1 MVDNN
6 TLMRLLENTPHT
18 VEDIVN
24 YYYTRYTK
32 EQFLGIMD
40 YLYEHS
46 DEIYNKFFALAEKKQ
61 YNINIMKGEN
71 N

>member
-24 YYYTRYTK
+24 YYYVRFTK
-32 EQFLGIMD
+32 EQFLGIME
-40 YLYEHS
+40 YLYDHS
-46 DEIYNKFFALAEKKQ
+46 DEIYNKFFALSEKK
-61 YNINIMKGEN
+61 
-71 N
+71 